1 MLASINTRPAT
12 CVFLNPR
19 YNACIQEGLGLPCL
33 ILVLERSVT
42 QFRFTPARIDEHIV
56 SVGVDVRPVIDVRA
70 ERQKLADFGRWLTD
84 EWPSLYENVVQ
95 GPNAFFVTKKFVFP
109 GKGEADLQTLV
120 LTNRG
125 PVFLFPYKVGILAGE
140 DIELPERQDVV
151 MKALEQLKQKWPQCK
166 QVRLGVVRDF
176 CYDCSPESPIDIVRG
191 RFTRLNAAFST
202 LTLGFNLPSDDFN
215 RTVRVQTGQMPV
227 LGESEAR
234 PVIGVQVDFN
244 NSQMDADL
252 TKETKLR
259 ILHDA
264 DEFCEKDLI
273 SFLNG
278 EGIK

>member
-1 MLASINTRPAT
+1 MFASIKRWPEA
-12 CVFLNPR
+12 CVFVNPS
-19 YNACIQEGLGLPCL
+19 YNLCAQVAVRTGCLVPVLG
-33 ILVLERSVT
+33 RNVT
-42 QFRFTPARIDEHIV
+42 QFKFSQARIDEHIV

-109 GKGEADLQTLV
+109 GKGEADLQTLA

-125 PVFLFPYKVGILAGE
+125 PVLLFPYKVGILAGE
-140 DIELPERQDVV
+140 EIELPDRQTVV

-166 QVRLGVVRDF
+166 QVRLGVVQNF
-176 CYDCSPESPIDIVRG
+176 CYDCAPESPIDIVRG
-191 RFTRLNAAFST
+191 RFTRLNGAFST
-202 LTLGFNLPSDDFN
+202 LMLGFNLPSDDFN
-215 RTVRVQTGQMPV
+215 RIVQVQAAQMPV
-227 LGESEAR
+227 LGEAEAR

-264 DEFCEKDLI
+264 DEYCERDLI

-278 EGIK
+278 EDAK